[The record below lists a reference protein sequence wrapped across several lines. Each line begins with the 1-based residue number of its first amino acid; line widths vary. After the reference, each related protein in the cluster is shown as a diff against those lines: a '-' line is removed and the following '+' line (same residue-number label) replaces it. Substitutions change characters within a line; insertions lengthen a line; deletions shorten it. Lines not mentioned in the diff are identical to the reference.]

1 MADGIKVGYKCDGTG
16 AKNLGSTNDFL
27 KGWGYNVERHKTND
41 VDKNLLYKCLITKN
55 VVIFGGKKKKSTG
68 HVWLVDGGVFE
79 YSGNMMIGCTNIQ
92 VKAIH
97 CNFGWN
103 RANNGWYAIKDGAYN
118 RPANSAS
125 QDGNNPTNDKN
136 SPNGNFYTEN
146 DYIYFHEAMGTEIL
160 W

>member
-1 MADGIKVGYKCDGTG
+1 M
-16 AKNLGSTNDFL
+16 

-125 QDGNNPTNDKN
+125 QDGNNPTNDKIHRMVI
-136 SPNGNFYTEN
+136 F
-146 DYIYFHEAMGTEIL
+146 IL
-160 W
+160 K

>member
-1 MADGIKVGYKCDGTG
+1 MDGIELIMDGT
-16 AKNLGSTNDFL
+16 
-27 KGWGYNVERHKTND
+27 
-41 VDKNLLYKCLITKN
+41 
-55 VVIFGGKKKKSTG
+55 
-68 HVWLVDGGVFE
+68 
-79 YSGNMMIGCTNIQ
+79 
-92 VKAIH
+92 
-97 CNFGWN
+97 
-103 RANNGWYAIKDGAYN
+103 YN

>member
-1 MADGIKVGYKCDGTG
+1 M
-16 AKNLGSTNDFL
+16 

-103 RANNGWYAIKDGAYN
+103 RANNGWYAIKDGLIIDPLIALLKMAIIQLMIKIH
-118 RPANSAS
+118 RMVI
-125 QDGNNPTNDKN
+125 
-136 SPNGNFYTEN
+136 F
-146 DYIYFHEAMGTEIL
+146 IL
-160 W
+160 KMITSIFMKRWELKFCGKI

>member
-1 MADGIKVGYKCDGTG
+1 MVE
-16 AKNLGSTNDFL
+16 FL
-27 KGWGYNVERHKTND
+27 
-41 VDKNLLYKCLITKN
+41 
-55 VVIFGGKKKKSTG
+55 
-68 HVWLVDGGVFE
+68 
-79 YSGNMMIGCTNIQ
+79 
-92 VKAIH
+92 
-97 CNFGWN
+97 
-103 RANNGWYAIKDGAYN
+103 NNGWYAIKDGAYN